1 MTDEHDGVNVWLAY
15 CDLFAGLL
23 IVFAVF
29 YGLQLDRERAAKK
42 ELQKAQNKAV
52 SILDQVA
59 NRINSRYQD
68 PNRKVVSDGTQL
80 ILPAD
85 ITFRS
90 GKYDIRPESTSWL
103 LEIAK
108 EIEKA
113 LDELGS
119 DRRSITIEIRGH
131 TDAYPVAGWEAMP
144 TNWELSSRRATEI
157 IRLFQKHELL
167 DPTKFKVVAVGAAEF
182 DQYEKN
188 FDKGTLKQE
197 TELED
202 LRKIQIRIVPNYED
216 LLKTISAPAP
226 PTAQPAGGLGR

>member
-1 MTDEHDGVNVWLAY
+1 MTDETEDGVNIWLVY
-15 CDLFAGLL
+15 CDLFAGIL

-29 YGLQLDRERAAKK
+29 YGLQLDQERAAKK
-42 ELQKAQNKAV
+42 ELQRAQNKAV
-52 SILDQVA
+52 AILDQVA
-59 NRINSRYQD
+59 NRINARYKEPD
-68 PNRKVVSDGTQL
+68 RKVISDGTQL
-80 ILPAD
+80 VLPSD
-85 ITFRS
+85 ITFQS
-90 GKYDIRPESTSWL
+90 AKYTIRPEAKAWL
-103 LEIAK
+103 LEIGG

-131 TDAYPVAGWEAMP
+131 TDAHPLGGWEPIP

-157 IRLFQKHELL
+157 VRLFQANGLL

-188 FDKGTLKQE
+188 FDNGTLKQSD
-197 TELED
+197 ELES

-216 LLKTISAPAP
+216 LLKTISAKPPAQLQG
-226 PTAQPAGGLGR
+226 AR

>member
-1 MTDEHDGVNVWLAY
+1 MTDETDGVNIWLAY
-15 CDLFAGLL
+15 CDLFAGML

-29 YGLQLDRERAAKK
+29 YGMQLDQERAAKK

-52 SILDQVA
+52 TILDQVA
-59 NRINSRYQD
+59 NRINARYQD

-80 ILPAD
+80 VLPAD
-85 ITFRS
+85 VTFKS
-90 GKYDIRPESTSWL
+90 GKYDIRPDSKPWL
-103 LEIAK
+103 LEIAS
-108 EIEKA
+108 EIDKA

-131 TDAYPVAGWEAMP
+131 TDAYPLAGWEAIP
-144 TNWELSSRRATEI
+144 TNWELSSRRASEI
-157 IRLFQKHELL
+157 IRLFQDRGLL

-188 FDKGTLKQE
+188 FDKGTLRQA

-216 LLKTISAPAP
+216 LLKTIPVQSPATMR
-226 PTAQPAGGLGR
+226 TAGAGSN

>member
-1 MTDEHDGVNVWLAY
+1 MTEERDGINIWLAY
-15 CDLFAGLL
+15 CDLFAGIL

-29 YGLQLDRERAAKK
+29 YGLQLEQERAAKK

-52 SILDQVA
+52 AILDKVA
-59 NRINSRYQD
+59 ARINARYKD
-68 PNRKVVSDGTQL
+68 PSRKVTSDGTQL

-85 ITFRS
+85 VTFQS
-90 GKYDIRPESTSWL
+90 GRFDIRPESTSWL
-103 LEIAK
+103 LEIAS
-108 EIEKA
+108 EIEHA

-119 DRRSITIEIRGH
+119 DRRGITIEIRGH
-131 TDAYPVAGWEAMP
+131 TDAYPVSGGQALP

-182 DQYEKN
+182 DEYEKN
-188 FDKGTLKQE
+188 FRGGTLKQA

-216 LLKTISAPAP
+216 LLKTIQVAPPAAPPAP
-226 PTAQPAGGLGR
+226 TR